1 MQIDR
6 EVYSFTEGINLSWV
20 SITMALFILLGLLDI
35 LWMINSTAGYKMLFN
50 VVSFGVIWV
59 LFWYGFRQGEIPLP
73 RTDGDCLAVPGNG
86 VASPSDEKTMEL
98 KADLLRYFQTKK
110 PFLNPEL
117 SLKDVALAVG
127 VSHYVLS
134 RFINKEFQVNFYTL
148 VSGYRIEYVLHLIEL
163 NKNTLNGDTL
173 FAASG
178 FKSRTVFFQQF
189 KEKTGLTPQ
198 EYIEKQQKAEE
209 QKKRKKRMQKQQ
221 EW

>member
-1 MQIDR
+1 
-6 EVYSFTEGINLSWV
+6 
-20 SITMALFILLGLLDI
+20 
-35 LWMINSTAGYKMLFN
+35 
-50 VVSFGVIWV
+50 
-59 LFWYGFRQGEIPLP
+59 
-73 RTDGDCLAVPGNG
+73 
-86 VASPSDEKTMEL
+86 MEL

-110 PFLNPEL
+110 PYLNPEL

-134 RFINKEFQVNFYTL
+134 RFINIEFQMIFYTL

-189 KEKTGLTPQ
+189 KEKTGFTPQ